1 MEYPNKDITFTF
13 LGVGVT
19 HNLLNNALDPSHDKK
34 PGIKWVHWAL
44 LAKLNITQ
52 ARDIVWTW
60 CKPDHLIVVR
70 FRSYQV
76 KEEVFWRDG
85 RKKCFVMTF
94 GSMLAINP
102 FWGNATST
110 ERKTIKV
117 PQLVSKDLGLLEV
130 QVFYRQT
137 AITEPKYCR
146 SDKGH
151 GFLRILSWCGEDA
164 LCLKIWGDPAPAHLA
179 GDREKVQ
186 VADQESDAAGDS
198 KV

>member
-1 MEYPNKDITFTF
+1 MGEQ
-13 LGVGVT
+13 
-19 HNLLNNALDPSHDKK
+19 NLLKNALHPSH
-34 PGIKWVHWAL
+34 WAV

-52 ARDIVWTW
+52 ARHIMWTW
-60 CKPDHLIVVR
+60 CKPDHLIAVK

-102 FWGNATST
+102 FWGNAVRT
-110 ERKTIKV
+110 ERKTTKV
-117 PQLVSKDLGLLEV
+117 PQLVSCKDLGLLEV
-130 QVFYRQT
+130 HVFYRQP
-137 AITEPKYCR
+137 AIQEPKYCR
-146 SDKGH
+146 GDKGH
-151 GFLRILSWCGEDA
+151 GFLRVLSWCGEDSH
-164 LCLKIWGDPAPAHLA
+164 CLKMWGDPAPAHLA